1 MQIVCPTCNTTY
13 NIRSNRLPKT
23 KATAKCKKCGGK
35 LIIEPPVAS
44 HVQAAP
50 PPTEMCEPRS
60 ASQAPVSQTGKREK
74 LHILQAY
81 PELQGLNAAKFDLG
95 EILPP
100 NKKGEYRHR
109 KNTFKLK
116 VLRAAQHILE
126 KALKDGEKVVRIAK
140 GVAYY
145 PAEIFFGNG
154 FFTMLYNHYAIVC
167 TNRRL
172 LLININSRMNRP
184 MHYIFQIPFENIK
197 KVKHGFLSRT
207 LALYK
212 HKGKRRTFRG
222 VKGYM
227 AKELKQFIDEKKKSM
242 EALEL
247 AEEPLENLCPA
258 CFVPLKK
265 GLTDCPECK
274 THFKEPKKALL
285 KSLVLPG
292 WGDMYLGHRALGLLE
307 LSGSVFVWLII
318 ASMLLAGEP
327 GSLVAIVFLLMF
339 YNGSDGLFTYHMA
352 KKGYMLSGT

>member
-1 MQIVCPTCNTTY
+1 MQIVCPTCNATY
-13 NIRSNRLPKT
+13 NIRSDDLPER

-35 LIIEPPVAS
+35 LIIEPPEAS

-50 PPTEMCEPRS
+50 LPTETSEPHPPSR
-60 ASQAPVSQTGKREK
+60 ALVSKTAERDK
-74 LHILQAY
+74 LAILQAY
-81 PELQGLNAAKFDLG
+81 PELQGLKPAKFDLG

-100 NKKGEYRHR
+100 NNKGEYRHR

-116 VLRAAQHILE
+116 VLQAAHHILE

-167 TNRRL
+167 TNQRL

-184 MHYIFQIPFENIK
+184 MHYIFQVPYENIK
-197 KVKHGFLSRT
+197 KVRHSFLSRT
-207 LALYK
+207 LLLYR
-212 HKGKRRTFRG
+212 HKGKRRTFRA

-227 AKELKQFIDEKKKSM
+227 AKELRQFIDEKKRSM
-242 EALEL
+242 PAVEL
-247 AEEPLENLCPA
+247 AEGPLENLCPA
-258 CFVPLKK
+258 CFVPLEK
-265 GLTDCPECK
+265 GLVECPECK
-274 THFKEPKKALL
+274 NHFKEPKKALL

-307 LSGSVFVWLII
+307 LSGSVFVWVII
-318 ASMLLAGEP
+318 ASMLFAGEP
-327 GSLVAIVFLLMF
+327 GSLVAVVFLLMF

-352 KKGYMLSGT
+352 RKGYMLART

>member
-1 MQIVCPTCNTTY
+1 MQIVCPTCNATY
-13 NIRSNRLPKT
+13 NIRSDALPQR

-35 LIIEPPVAS
+35 LIIEPQVAGY
-44 HVQAAP
+44 VQAEP
-50 PPTEMCEPRS
+50 PPTETSEPHPP
-60 ASQAPVSQTGKREK
+60 SQAPVSKTGEREK
-74 LHILQAY
+74 LDILQVY
-81 PELQGLNAAKFDLG
+81 PELQGFNAAKFDLG

-100 NKKGEYRHR
+100 NKKGAYRHR

-116 VLRAAQHILE
+116 VLQAAHHILE

-154 FFTMLYNHYAIVC
+154 FFTTLYNHYAIVC
-167 TNRRL
+167 TNQRL
-172 LLININSRMNRP
+172 LLININSRTNRP
-184 MHYIFQIPFENIK
+184 THYIFQIAYENIK
-197 KVKHGFLSRT
+197 KVKHSILSRT
-207 LALYK
+207 LVLYR
-212 HKGKRRTFRG
+212 HKGKRRTFRA

-242 EALEL
+242 QTVEL
-247 AEEPLENLCPA
+247 AEELLENLCPA
-258 CFVPLKK
+258 CFIPLNK
-265 GLTDCPECK
+265 GLVECPECK

-307 LSGSVFVWLII
+307 LSGSVFVWVIVGY
-318 ASMLLAGEP
+318 MLLAGEP
-327 GSLVAIVFLLMF
+327 GSLLVIVFLLMF

-352 KKGYMLSGT
+352 KKGYMLART

>member
-13 NIRSNRLPKT
+13 NIRSNDLPRR

-50 PPTEMCEPRS
+50 PPTETSEPHPPSRT
-60 ASQAPVSQTGKREK
+60 PVNKSGEREK
-74 LHILQAY
+74 LDILQAY

-100 NKKGEYRHR
+100 NKKGAYRHQ

-116 VLRAAQHILE
+116 VLQAAHHILE

-167 TNRRL
+167 TNQRL

-184 MHYIFQIPFENIK
+184 MHYIFQIAYENIK
-197 KVKHGFLSRT
+197 KIKHSLLSRT
-207 LALYK
+207 LVLYR
-212 HKGKRRTFRG
+212 HKGKRRTFRA

-227 AKELKQFIDEKKKSM
+227 AKEVKQFIDEKKKSIP
-242 EALEL
+242 AVEL
-247 AEEPLENLCPA
+247 AEELLENLCPA

-265 GLTDCPECK
+265 GLVECPECK
-274 THFKEPKKALL
+274 THFKEPKKALV

-307 LSGSVFVWLII
+307 LSGSVFVWVIV
-318 ASMLLAGEP
+318 ASMLLAAEP
-327 GSLVAIVFLLMF
+327 GSLVAVVFLLMF

-352 KKGYMLSGT
+352 RKGYMLART

>member
-1 MQIVCPTCNTTY
+1 MQTVCPTCNATY
-13 NIRSNRLPKT
+13 NIRSNHLPKT
-23 KATAKCKKCGGK
+23 KATATCKKCGGK
-35 LIIEPPVAS
+35 LIIGPPVAS

-50 PPTEMCEPRS
+50 PPVETSEPRS
-60 ASQAPVSQTGKREK
+60 ASRAPVSEIGEREK
-74 LHILQAY
+74 LDILQAY
-81 PELQGLNAAKFDLG
+81 PELQGLNTAKFDLG

-100 NKKGEYRHR
+100 NKKGAYRHR
-109 KNTFKLK
+109 KNTFKFK
-116 VLRAAQHILE
+116 VLRAAHHILE
-126 KALKDGEKVVRIAK
+126 KALKDGEKVERIAK

-154 FFTMLYNHYAIVC
+154 YFTMLYNHYAIVS
-167 TNRRL
+167 TNQRL

-184 MHYIFQIPFENIK
+184 MHYIFQIPYENIR
-197 KVKHGFLSRT
+197 KVKHGFLSR
-207 LALYK
+207 ALVLYR
-212 HKGKRRTFRG
+212 HKGKRRTFG
-222 VKGYM
+222 AVKGCT

-242 EALEL
+242 PAVEL
-247 AEEPLENLCPA
+247 AEEPPENLCPA

-265 GLTDCPECK
+265 GLVACPECK

-307 LSGSVFVWLII
+307 LTGSFFVWVII